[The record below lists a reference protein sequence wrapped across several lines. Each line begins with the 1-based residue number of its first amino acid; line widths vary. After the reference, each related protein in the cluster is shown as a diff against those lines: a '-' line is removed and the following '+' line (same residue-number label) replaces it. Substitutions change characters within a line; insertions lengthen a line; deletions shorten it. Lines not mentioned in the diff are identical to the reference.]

1 MSNYNSNYKFL
12 DMFNKKKLVFYF
24 GFFTLLI
31 FWFIGIRS
39 RDASQYQILKQALEH
54 TKEELKIKSINYNI
68 LKERFES
75 ICDKWQPNIPVIYA
89 ITPTYKRPVQKAEL
103 TRLSNTFR
111 LVNNFHWI
119 IVEDSEMKTSLVA
132 NLLYKSNLNYTHL
145 AIGTPAEW
153 KRKLKE
159 PKWKKPRGVKQR
171 NKALEWLR
179 SNRANKNDEGIIF
192 FADDDNTY
200 SVDLFNEMRTIKGVG
215 VWPVGLVGGLLVE
228 KPLINS
234 KGKVIGWNSAWRPE
248 RPFPVD
254 MAGFAINLK
263 LLRNHPN
270 AAFSWDV
277 SRGFQESAIL
287 SQVTTVEQLEPMADN
302 CSKVYVWHTR
312 TEEPILKAEEKLKNR
327 GLRSDMNIEV

>member
-1 MSNYNSNYKFL
+1 
-12 DMFNKKKLVFYF
+12 MFNKRRTIFYF

-39 RDASQYQILKQALEH
+39 RDASQYQILKQTLEH
-54 TKEELKIKSINYNI
+54 TKEELKINTINYNI
-68 LKERFES
+68 LKQRFES

-119 IVEDSEMKTSLVA
+119 IVEDSEVKTSLVA

-179 SNRANKNDEGIIF
+179 NNKAKENDEGIIF

-200 SVDLFNEMRTIKGVG
+200 SVDLFNEMRTVKGVG

-263 LLRNHPN
+263 LLHKHPN
-270 AAFSWDV
+270 AEFSWDV

-302 CSKVYVWHTR
+302 CTKVYVWHTR